1 MIMRS
6 IFSLS
11 VLFIISVGV
20 LTVIIFNSDPGTES
34 SVVHFAF
41 FLCIWLVSWS
51 LYSLVN
57 MTILVLTRNSSSSQ
71 GIVLRR
77 AFEFATVI
85 TGTIIFSSLGVLNT
99 FSFISL
105 ILVAALLELFF
116 ISRRREITKK

>member
-1 MIMRS
+1 MRRS

-11 VLFIISVGV
+11 VLFTISVGV

-34 SVVHFAF
+34 PVVHFAF
-41 FLCIWLVSWS
+41 FLCVWLVSWS

-85 TGTIIFSSLGVLNT
+85 TGTILFSSLGVLNT
-99 FSFISL
+99 LSFISL
-105 ILVAALLELFF
+105 ILAAALLELFF